1 VLDDRSLSKNFL
13 CYNIKKGIILTSQD
27 FKSKREALIKELDY
41 LHAHQL
47 DTKQG
52 YIYKEN
58 NNFYPLLDHPKEKK
72 EIIPFA
78 KALQS
83 IRGYQ
88 Y

>member
-1 VLDDRSLSKNFL
+1 MTSKE
-13 CYNIKKGIILTSQD
+13 

-41 LHAHQL
+41 INANQL

-58 NNFYPLLDHPKEKK
+58 NNFYPLLDQPKEGK

-78 KALQS
+78 EALQS

>member
-1 VLDDRSLSKNFL
+1 MDNRSLPKNFL
-13 CYNIKKGIILTSQD
+13 CYNIKKGLILTSKE

-58 NNFYPLLDHPKEKK
+58 NNFYPLLNQPKEGK
-72 EIIPFA
+72 EIILFA
-78 KALQS
+78 EALQS
-83 IRGYQ
+83 IRGFQ

>member
-1 VLDDRSLSKNFL
+1 MDNRSLSKKFL
-13 CYNIKKGIILTSQD
+13 CYNIQKGLILTSKE

-41 LHAHQL
+41 INANQL

-52 YIYKEN
+52 YIYKQD
-58 NNFYPLLDHPKEKK
+58 NNFYPLLDQAKEGK
-72 EIIPFA
+72 ELIPFA
-78 KALQS
+78 EALQS

>member
-1 VLDDRSLSKNFL
+1 MTSK
-13 CYNIKKGIILTSQD
+13 D
-27 FKSKREALIKELDY
+27 FKSKREALIKEIDY

-58 NNFYPLLDHPKEKK
+58 NNFYPLLNHPKEKK

-78 KALQS
+78 EALQS

>member
-1 VLDDRSLSKNFL
+1 MDFRSLSKNFL
-13 CYNIKKGIILTSQD
+13 CYNIQKGLILTSKE

-41 LHAHQL
+41 INANQL

-58 NNFYPLLDHPKEKK
+58 NNFYPLLDQSKEGK
-72 EIIPFA
+72 EIITFA
-78 KALQS
+78 EALQS

>member
-1 VLDDRSLSKNFL
+1 MLQYAKRINFMTSKEF
-13 CYNIKKGIILTSQD
+13 KG
-27 FKSKREALIKELDY
+27 KREALIKELDY
-41 LHAHQL
+41 LQQNQL

-58 NNFYPLLDHPKEKK
+58 NNFYPLLDNPKEGKNL
-72 EIIPFA
+72 ISFA
-78 KALQS
+78 EALQS

>member
-1 VLDDRSLSKNFL
+1 MLQYAKRINKMTSKE
-13 CYNIKKGIILTSQD
+13 

-58 NNFYPLLDHPKEKK
+58 NNFYPLLDNPKEGK
-72 EIIPFA
+72 ELISFA
-78 KALQS
+78 EALQS

>member
-1 VLDDRSLSKNFL
+1 MLQYAKRINKMTSKE
-13 CYNIKKGIILTSQD
+13 
-27 FKSKREALIKELDY
+27 FKSRREALIKELDY
-41 LHAHQL
+41 LHQNQL

-58 NNFYPLLDHPKEKK
+58 NNFYPLLDNPKEGK
-72 EIIPFA
+72 ELISFSE
-78 KALQS
+78 ALQS

>member
-1 VLDDRSLSKNFL
+1 MQ
-13 CYNIKKGIILTSQD
+13 KGLILTSQE

-41 LHAHQL
+41 LNDNQIS
-47 DTKQG
+47 TKQG

-58 NNFYPLLDHPKEKK
+58 NNFYPLLDNPKEGK
-72 EIIPFA
+72 ELIPFA
-78 KALQS
+78 EALQS